1 MSTARSSTFYA
12 TRGLSGISHSRQLR
26 GETKL
31 HYREPVSVDKS
42 EYKEKLAAREVVV
55 KKSVHV
61 DSTDD
66 TKIEPTITEPVVQV
80 KVEAEPGL
88 EEYYFPEDAD
98 DGLEGFVAKQEESE
112 DEDELLMREL
122 ARIKEERAAAEARR
136 KAEEEARNQRIKEE
150 EIAQANPLIGSSHI
164 LKRQWFQDTVFS
176 NTTSSQPRTKKA
188 HVNDPI
194 RNEFHKKFLNK
205 YIG

>member
-31 HYREPVSVDKS
+31 HYREPASVGKS
-42 EYKEKLAAREVVV
+42 DLKEKLAAREVTVQKPMRV
-55 KKSVHV
+55 NQTEQKKESEI
-61 DSTDD
+61 
-66 TKIEPTITEPVVQV
+66 KEPEVPV

-88 EEYYFPEDAD
+88 EEYYFPEDAE
-98 DGLEGFVAKQEESE
+98 DGLEGTVTKEEESE

-122 ARIKEERAAAEARR
+122 ARIREERAAAEARR
-136 KAEEEARNQRIKEE
+136 KAEEDARHQRIKEE
-150 EIAQANPLIGSSHI
+150 EIAQANPLMSSSQV

-176 NTTSSQPRTKKA
+176 NTTSNQPRAKKA

>member
-42 EYKEKLAAREVVV
+42 NLREKLAAREVTKPVHEIQFEH
-55 KKSVHV
+55 KS
-61 DSTDD
+61 
-66 TKIEPTITEPVVQV
+66 EPEEKEPVVEV
-80 KVEAEPGL
+80 KLEAEPGL
-88 EEYYFPEDAD
+88 EEYYFPEDAE
-98 DGLEGFVAKQEESE
+98 DGLEGIVAKEEESE
-112 DEDELLMREL
+112 DEEELLMREL

-136 KAEEEARNQRIKEE
+136 KAEEDARSQRIKEE
-150 EIAQANPLIGSSHI
+150 EIAQANPLIGSSQI

-176 NTTSSQPRTKKA
+176 NTTSIQPRAKKA

-194 RNEFHKKFLNK
+194 RNEFHRKFLNK